1 MHRVVSHPA
10 NTTAERTADV
20 VTPYQ
25 LRPAAP
31 SLVIVT
37 LSPLITAFYTQY
49 VTGLPFHRVTD
60 DRKVVTFILG
70 LHRSK
75 PTLRADKKISHTH
88 ISNLKRVNYRVE
100 LV

>member
-37 LSPLITAFYTQY
+37 LSPLITALYTQY
-49 VTGLPFHRVTD
+49 VTGLPFH
-60 DRKVVTFILG
+60 RKVVTFILG

-75 PTLRADKKISHTH
+75 PTLRADRKVSHTT